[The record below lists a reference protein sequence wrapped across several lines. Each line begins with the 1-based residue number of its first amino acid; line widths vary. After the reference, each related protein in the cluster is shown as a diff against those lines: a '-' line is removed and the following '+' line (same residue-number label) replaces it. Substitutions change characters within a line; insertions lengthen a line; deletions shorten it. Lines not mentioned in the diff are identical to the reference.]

1 MGIRVSK
8 NIVLPRA
15 DSIKDPEA
23 KRVIQEILKVMQRMN
38 DDYYNDIVHIEGR
51 IAKLEP

>member
-15 DSIKDPEA
+15 DNIKDPEA

-51 IAKLEP
+51 VTKLEP